1 MPSGGGGVVGR
12 RDLGA
17 LVLLGALWGGSFIF
31 IRVAVPA
38 LGPFVLME
46 LRVGLGAA
54 ALALCAV
61 VVGRLPKLRAR
72 WREFLIIGT
81 LNAALPFSLIAAAE
95 INLTASLAAI
105 LNSTTVLFTAVVAA
119 VWMGDALTVKKVV
132 GVVLGIV
139 GVTVLVGWDPIP
151 LNGVVMLSI
160 GAMLAASLSY
170 ALGAVYAKRTFAG
183 TPPLVMAI
191 GQPAAAALLLLPF
204 AAASIPG
211 ERPSGAVI
219 LSVLGLALLSTA
231 VAYMLYFRLIES
243 VGPTSTVTVTLLVPV
258 FGLLFGVLLL
268 NEPFG
273 FGTLAGLGII
283 LSSVALVTGI
293 GFGGPKEKVGGIGET
308 AADQ

>member
-1 MPSGGGGVVGR
+1 MRPK
-12 RDLGA
+12 DLGA
-17 LVLLGALWGGSFIF
+17 LMLLGALWGGSFLF

-46 LRVGLGAA
+46 LRVGLAVLA
-54 ALALCAV
+54 LSLYALAA
-61 VVGRLPKLRAR
+61 GRLSKLRAR

-81 LNAALPFSLIAAAE
+81 VNTAIPFSLIAAAE

-139 GVTVLVGWDPIP
+139 GVTVLVGWDPIA
-151 LNGVVMLSI
+151 LNGVVLLSV

-170 ALGAVYAKRTFAG
+170 AQGAVYAKRTFAG

-204 AAASIPG
+204 AAASVPG
-211 ERPSGAVI
+211 ERPSAAVT
-219 LSVLGLALLSTA
+219 LSVLGLALLSTS
-231 VAYMLYFRLIES
+231 VAYMLYFRLIEN

-258 FGLLFGVLLL
+258 FGLSFGVLLL
-268 NEPFG
+268 SEPFG
-273 FGTLAGLGII
+273 LGTLAGLGII

-293 GFGGPKEKVGGIGET
+293 GSGGAKKVRV
-308 AADQ
+308 